1 MFSIESMISL
11 GYLPILIKSNASEM
25 TLFPLEST
33 AFLIMHSK
41 SQAMSSLANTIGFAP
56 VVPSA

>member
-1 MFSIESMISL
+1 MISL